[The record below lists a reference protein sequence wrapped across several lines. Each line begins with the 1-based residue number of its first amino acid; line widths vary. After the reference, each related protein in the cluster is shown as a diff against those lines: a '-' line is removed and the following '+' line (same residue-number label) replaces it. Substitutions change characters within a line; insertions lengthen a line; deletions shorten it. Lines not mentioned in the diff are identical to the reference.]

1 MVGVLKCDGLHTSAI
16 EAEDA
21 SPRQGQQDGRVGGH
35 NELRVAAAGC
45 LAEKFTQLQL
55 PPRRERA
62 FGLVKQMVVQTIRYV
77 KRPRSGHRR

>member
-1 MVGVLKCDGLHTSAI
+1 
-16 EAEDA
+16 
-21 SPRQGQQDGRVGGH
+21 VGGH

-45 LAEKFTQLQL
+45 LAEEFTQLQL
-55 PPRRERA
+55 LPRRERA